1 MKGMYSLATTVIA
14 VMLGNV
20 LRIEAVA
27 AAVTEVVGEA
37 GIVTS
42 VPV

>member
-1 MKGMYSLATTVIA
+1 MKGIYSLATSVLA

-20 LRIEAVA
+20 LRVEAAA

-37 GIVTS
+37 GIITS